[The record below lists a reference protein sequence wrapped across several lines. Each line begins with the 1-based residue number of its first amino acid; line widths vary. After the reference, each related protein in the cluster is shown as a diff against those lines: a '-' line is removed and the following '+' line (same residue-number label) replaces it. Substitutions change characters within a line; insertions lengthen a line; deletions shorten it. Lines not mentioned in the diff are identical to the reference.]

1 MAVKKFSSAYYVV
14 NNMDQAVNFYQ
25 DILGLDVKF
34 RDGDR
39 WTQFD
44 VNGVGV
50 ALADPSEGSVP
61 PGGGATVVLEVE
73 DLGEMREKLTQNGV
87 TVNET
92 VDMGGHGK
100 YFTAPGRQYRPD
112 LRPLVEVGCGCVPAI
127 SEFEATRLAYDQAQ
141 ASVQSAR
148 VKRDGLRLAFQ
159 RDTLQ
164 LESFFESTD
173 LWKISPARREMVNI
187 PLPKPFKSG

>member
-14 NNMDQAVNFYQ
+14 NDMDRAVNFYQ
-25 DILGLDVKF
+25 DILGLEIKF
-34 RDGDR
+34 RDGGR

-61 PGGGATVVLEVE
+61 PGGGATVVFEVE
-73 DLGEMREKLTQNGV
+73 DLAAMRERLAQSGF

-100 YFTAPGRQYRPD
+100 YFTTVD
-112 LRPLVEVGCGCVPAI
+112 PAGNI
-127 SEFEATRLAYDQAQ
+127 
-141 ASVQSAR
+141 VQIFAR
-148 VKRDGLRLAFQ
+148 
-159 RDTLQ
+159 
-164 LESFFESTD
+164 S
-173 LWKISPARREMVNI
+173 
-187 PLPKPFKSG
+187 

>member
-25 DILGLDVKF
+25 AILGLDVKF

-73 DLGEMREKLTQNGV
+73 ELGEMRDKLAQNGV

-100 YFTAPGRQYRPD
+100 YFTAVD
-112 LRPLVEVGCGCVPAI
+112 PAGNI
-127 SEFEATRLAYDQAQ
+127 
-141 ASVQSAR
+141 VQIFAR
-148 VKRDGLRLAFQ
+148 
-159 RDTLQ
+159 
-164 LESFFESTD
+164 S
-173 LWKISPARREMVNI
+173 
-187 PLPKPFKSG
+187 

>member
-25 DILGLDVKF
+25 DILGLNVKF

-73 DLGEMREKLTQNGV
+73 DLGEMREKLAQNGV
-87 TVNET
+87 TVNAT

-100 YFTAPGRQYRPD
+100 YFTAVD
-112 LRPLVEVGCGCVPAI
+112 PAGNI
-127 SEFEATRLAYDQAQ
+127 
-141 ASVQSAR
+141 VQIFAR
-148 VKRDGLRLAFQ
+148 
-159 RDTLQ
+159 
-164 LESFFESTD
+164 S
-173 LWKISPARREMVNI
+173 
-187 PLPKPFKSG
+187 

>member
-1 MAVKKFSSAYYVV
+1 MGVKKFSSAYYVV

-25 DILGLDVKF
+25 DILGLNVKF

-73 DLGEMREKLTQNGV
+73 DLGEMREKLAQNGV
-87 TVNET
+87 TVNAT

-100 YFTAPGRQYRPD
+100 YFTAVD
-112 LRPLVEVGCGCVPAI
+112 PAGNI
-127 SEFEATRLAYDQAQ
+127 
-141 ASVQSAR
+141 VQIVAR
-148 VKRDGLRLAFQ
+148 
-159 RDTLQ
+159 
-164 LESFFESTD
+164 S
-173 LWKISPARREMVNI
+173 
-187 PLPKPFKSG
+187 

>member
-73 DLGEMREKLTQNGV
+73 DLGEMREKLAQNGV
-87 TVNET
+87 TVNAT

-100 YFTAPGRQYRPD
+100 YFTAVD
-112 LRPLVEVGCGCVPAI
+112 PAGNI
-127 SEFEATRLAYDQAQ
+127 
-141 ASVQSAR
+141 VQIFAR
-148 VKRDGLRLAFQ
+148 
-159 RDTLQ
+159 
-164 LESFFESTD
+164 S
-173 LWKISPARREMVNI
+173 
-187 PLPKPFKSG
+187 

>member
-50 ALADPSEGSVP
+50 ALADPSEGPVP

-73 DLGEMREKLTQNGV
+73 GPRRNAREAGPKRRHGQRHR
-87 TVNET
+87 
-92 VDMGGHGK
+92 GHG
-100 YFTAPGRQYRPD
+100 R
-112 LRPLVEVGCGCVPAI
+112 
-127 SEFEATRLAYDQAQ
+127 
-141 ASVQSAR
+141 AR
-148 VKRDGLRLAFQ
+148 
-159 RDTLQ
+159 
-164 LESFFESTD
+164 
-173 LWKISPARREMVNI
+173 
-187 PLPKPFKSG
+187 

>member
-25 DILGLDVKF
+25 EILGLDVKF

-61 PGGGATVVLEVE
+61 SGRRSHRGA
-73 DLGEMREKLTQNGV
+73 
-87 TVNET
+87 
-92 VDMGGHGK
+92 
-100 YFTAPGRQYRPD
+100 
-112 LRPLVEVGCGCVPAI
+112 
-127 SEFEATRLAYDQAQ
+127 
-141 ASVQSAR
+141 
-148 VKRDGLRLAFQ
+148 
-159 RDTLQ
+159 
-164 LESFFESTD
+164 
-173 LWKISPARREMVNI
+173 
-187 PLPKPFKSG
+187 

>member
-14 NNMDQAVNFYQ
+14 NNMDQAVGFYQ
-25 DILGLDVKF
+25 DILGLEVKF

-73 DLGEMREKLTQNGV
+73 DLGDMREKLAQNGV
-87 TVNET
+87 TVNDT

-100 YFTAPGRQYRPD
+100 YFTAVD
-112 LRPLVEVGCGCVPAI
+112 PAGNI
-127 SEFEATRLAYDQAQ
+127 
-141 ASVQSAR
+141 VQIFAR
-148 VKRDGLRLAFQ
+148 
-159 RDTLQ
+159 
-164 LESFFESTD
+164 S
-173 LWKISPARREMVNI
+173 
-187 PLPKPFKSG
+187 

>member
-14 NNMDQAVNFYQ
+14 NNMDQAVSFYQ
-25 DILGLDVKF
+25 DILGLEVKF

-73 DLGEMREKLTQNGV
+73 DLGEMREKLAQNGV
-87 TVNET
+87 TVNAT

-100 YFTAPGRQYRPD
+100 YFTAVD
-112 LRPLVEVGCGCVPAI
+112 PAGNI
-127 SEFEATRLAYDQAQ
+127 
-141 ASVQSAR
+141 VQIFAR
-148 VKRDGLRLAFQ
+148 
-159 RDTLQ
+159 
-164 LESFFESTD
+164 S
-173 LWKISPARREMVNI
+173 
-187 PLPKPFKSG
+187 